1 MKEIMDII
9 DEKIR
14 PILKARHG
22 DISRVQVT
30 PEGFVKL
37 KLTGACSACPSARQ
51 TLSEFIEAV
60 IQEACPQIKGV
71 ISDCETSADLISEAL
86 GILRKSS
93 RQNHA

>member
-1 MKEIMDII
+1 MKEIMDSI

-22 DISRVQVT
+22 DISQVQVT
-30 PEGFVKL
+30 PKGFVKL
-37 KLTGACSACPSARQ
+37 KLTGACSACPSAQQ
-51 TLSEFIEAV
+51 TLSEFIETV
-60 IQEACPQIKGV
+60 IQEDCPQIKGV

-86 GILRKSS
+86 GILRKTS

>member
-14 PILKARHG
+14 PILKARQG

-37 KLTGACSACPSARQ
+37 KLTGAGSACPSARQ
-51 TLSEFIEAV
+51 TLSEFIEEV
-60 IQEACPQIKGV
+60 IKEACPQIKGV
-71 ISDCETSADLISEAL
+71 ISDCETSTALISEAL
-86 GILRKSS
+86 GILRRTS